1 VPGLPAVP
9 LEPGALVHLW
19 RLAGA
24 GLMDELLAHLAGD
37 YLLQTHHQAT
47 RKTQAWGP
55 ALAHAASYAACFLP
69 LTRSPARLLVIGGT
83 HAVIDRYRLARYV
96 VWAKNQF
103 APEAYRP
110 PLPTATGYPT
120 GTPDWLAVWLM
131 IAADNTLHM
140 LLNHWALRSREAR

>member
-1 VPGLPAVP
+1 
-9 LEPGALVHLW
+9 
-19 RLAGA
+19 
-24 GLMDELLAHLAGD
+24 MDELLAHLAGD
-37 YLLQTHHQAT
+37 YLLQTHHQAQT
-47 RKTQAWGP
+47 KTSRWGP